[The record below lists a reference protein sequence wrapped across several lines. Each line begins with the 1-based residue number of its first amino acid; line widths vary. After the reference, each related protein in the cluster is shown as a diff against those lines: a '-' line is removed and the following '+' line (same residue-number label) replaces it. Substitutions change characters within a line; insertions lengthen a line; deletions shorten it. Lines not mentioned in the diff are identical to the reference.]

1 MAEIKKDEIKK
12 SSAKKKT
19 TKNTQG
25 KTTKKPSTTKKS
37 AGIKKAKV
45 QNEKINKEQKN
56 QVEQS
61 IISNVEP
68 KIQID
73 ENQPNRNMDY
83 SYMNKQDTKGV
94 TIATLSYLLF
104 FLPFI
109 FCADNKYARFH
120 ANQGLVLLIFSAV
133 SILIFA
139 FIPVV
144 GKYFT
149 IFFALVSFILL
160 IIGITNA
167 LGGRA
172 KRLPVIGKINLIEL
186 KDE

>member
-12 SSAKKKT
+12 SSANKKM
-19 TKNTQG
+19 TKSTQG
-25 KTTKKPSTTKKS
+25 KTTKKSSAVSKSAGTKKS
-37 AGIKKAKV
+37 KV
-45 QNEKINKEQKN
+45 QKEQDLEIKN
-56 QVEQS
+56 QVEPA
-61 IISNVEP
+61 INNYVEP

-73 ENQPNRNMDY
+73 DKQPNKNMNY
-83 SYMNKQDTKGV
+83 SYMNKQDTKGI

-109 FCADNKYARFH
+109 FCPDNKYARFH

-149 IFFALVSFILL
+149 IFFALISFILL

-172 KRLPVIGKINLIEL
+172 KRLPVIGEIKLIEL

>member
-12 SSAKKKT
+12 SSTKKKT
-19 TKNTQG
+19 TKSIQG
-25 KTTKKPSTTKKS
+25 KTIKNPSSAKKS
-37 AGIKKAKV
+37 AGTKKAKI
-45 QNEKINKEQKN
+45 QKEQNLEIKN
-56 QVEQS
+56 QVEPVL
-61 IISNVEP
+61 SNVVEP
-68 KIQID
+68 KLQID
-73 ENQPNRNMDY
+73 DKQPNKNMDY
-83 SYMNKQDTKGV
+83 SYINKQDTKGI

-120 ANQGLVLLIFSAV
+120 ANQGLVLLIFSTI

-139 FIPVV
+139 FIPVI

-149 IFFALVSFILL
+149 IFFALVSFIML

-172 KRLPVIGKINLIEL
+172 KRLPVIGKIKLIEL
-186 KDE
+186 SE

>member
-12 SSAKKKT
+12 SSAKKKS
-19 TKNTQG
+19 TKSTQG
-25 KTTKKPSTTKKS
+25 KTTKKPSATTKS
-37 AGIKKAKV
+37 AGTKKAKV
-45 QNEKINKEQKN
+45 QKEQDLEIKN
-56 QVEQS
+56 QVEPA
-61 IISNVEP
+61 ISNNVEP
-68 KIQID
+68 KLQID
-73 ENQPNRNMDY
+73 EKQPNRNMDY
-83 SYMNKQDTKGV
+83 SYMNKQDTKGI

-133 SILIFA
+133 LILIFA

-149 IFFALVSFILL
+149 MFFALVSFIFL
-160 IIGITNA
+160 IIGISNA
-167 LGGRA
+167 LSGRA
-172 KRLPVIGKINLIEL
+172 KRLPIIGKINLIEL
-186 KDE
+186 KNE